1 MIKRRILLFFI
12 AAFIVTSCKSV
23 RRASDAGEATAKKS
37 NVVKLHEAAAL
48 KFKTLQAKV
57 DLDFKDDKRAQSV
70 TVELR
75 MEKGKNIWLSAR
87 FLGLTAGKLH
97 ITRDRVRFYEI
108 LNKQSFDGDFSLIS
122 DFLGE
127 DVTFDQVEDILLGQ
141 AVEPLQDKEFSINGN
156 EYVFN
161 EGTLIAKL
169 FKLRAADFKVSEQAI
184 SKPAED
190 SFLRIMYPDYQ
201 MVSDKIVPLKVQIEA
216 RKDEKNTTVILE
228 YRSLEFNKNLSFP
241 FEMPANTKPIKL

>member
-1 MIKRRILLFFI
+1 MTKTRIIIFLLVSFTI
-12 AAFIVTSCKSV
+12 ASCKAV
-23 RRASDAGEATAKKS
+23 RRASNAGEATAKKS
-37 NVVKLHEAAAL
+37 NVVKLHEAASI

-57 DLDFKDDKRAQSV
+57 DLDFKDEKRSQSV

-97 ITRDRVRFYEI
+97 ITQDRVRFYEI

-127 DVTFDQVEDILLGQ
+127 DVTFDQVEAILLGQ
-141 AVEPLQDKEFSINGN
+141 AVESLGDKNFSVIGN

-161 EGTLIAKL
+161 EGTLITKL

-190 SFLRIMYPDYQ
+190 SYLRIMYPDYQ
-201 MVSDKIVPLKVQIEA
+201 MVSDKIVPLKVQIDA
-216 RKDEKNTTVILE
+216 RKDGKNTAVTLA
-228 YRSLEFNKNLSFP
+228 YRSIEFNKNLSFP